1 MYRVMVV
8 DDNMANLIMA
18 RKTLENDYEV
28 IPVSS
33 GISAL
38 ECLNDMPELPDLV
51 LLDVDMP
58 NVNGFQVISEMKNIP
73 KLLNIP
79 IIFLTAQ
86 DDDTTELES
95 YNLGAMDY
103 IKKPYSAN
111 LLKKRVEI
119 QIQLLSQQR
128 KLEDMNKSLNG
139 MVQDK
144 NKKNLELQYS
154 IVEMF
159 VELMAKRDG
168 FCGDHAKR
176 VEKYMDILISAMV
189 RSGKY
194 SLTADDGITICFA
207 SKIHDIGKLCIADQ
221 YLNNVKISSESEFER
236 EAVKT
241 HTTLGA
247 DILSKVTQLNASGN
261 NFMNYAYN
269 MCRSHHERWDGGGY
283 PDKLAGD
290 KIPVEARALAIVN
303 AYDNFRNIAVAGKV
317 LSHQEA
323 CMKIKFMKFT
333 CFDAGIVDIFLSV
346 ENDIKNV
353 AG

>member
-8 DDNMANLIMA
+8 DDNMANLIMV

-103 IKKPYSAN
+103 IRKPFSAN
-111 LLKKRVEI
+111 LLRKRVEI
-119 QIQLLSQQR
+119 QIQLLSQKR

-139 MVQDK
+139 LVQDK

-159 VELMAKRDG
+159 MELMVKRDV
-168 FCGDHAKR
+168 FNGDHAKR
-176 VEKYMDILISAMV
+176 VERYMDVLISAMI
-189 RSGKY
+189 RSGNY
-194 SLTADDGITICFA
+194 NLSADDGITICFA

-247 DILSKVTQLNASGN
+247 DILSKVTQLNATGN

-290 KIPVEARALAIVN
+290 KIPIEARALAVVN

-346 ENDIKNV
+346 ENDIRNV